1 MKRKNDTDFSLIPM
15 AMICGVAAV
24 GASHNGTG
32 DELDGMVSDYDVV
45 IHREIAKAAAEIDK
59 SRMMKFLCS
68 LPNEAAIKLI
78 NSLSLSVKMAEQYA
92 ARNKTMYRE
101 MKRLMDW
108 YDGEPVVVLNLG
120 CGFDP
125 IADTLA
131 NYQQG
136 VSVINVDGEDVLEK
150 RLALFNKVGL
160 STSSKNIP
168 IKIQGKETIDEL
180 FGQIETDDGSHLI
193 VFAKGVF
200 PYMHPED
207 VKYTIESVES
217 RDGDIVFSQIQRLNP
232 LRAAAVGYK
241 SCMYDLDGLHQ
252 PYANKIIW
260 PSRWMHPVIKQFH
273 LDPVKINRVDD
284 MEKIVVD
291 EWLRVR
297 E

>member
-1 MKRKNDTDFSLIPM
+1 MKRRNDTDFNLIPM

-24 GASHNGTG
+24 GALHNGTG
-32 DELDGMVSDYDVV
+32 DELDGLVSAYDVV
-45 IHREIAKAAAEIDK
+45 IHREIAKAAAETDK
-59 SRMMKFLCS
+59 SRLMKTLCS
-68 LPNEAAIKLI
+68 LPDKAAIKLI

-101 MKRLMDW
+101 VKRLIDW
-108 YDGEPVVVLNLG
+108 HDGEPVVVVNLG

-131 NYQQG
+131 NYRQE

-150 RLALFNKVGL
+150 RLALFNKVGIP
-160 STSSKNIP
+160 TSPKNIP
-168 IKIQGKETIDEL
+168 IKIQGEETINEL
-180 FGQIETDDGSHLI
+180 FDQIETDDGSHLI

-200 PYMHPED
+200 PYMPPED
-207 VKYTIESVES
+207 VRYTIESVEN
-217 RDGDIVFSQIQRLNP
+217 RDGGIVFSQIQRLNP

-241 SCMYDLDGLHQ
+241 SCMDDLDGLHK
-252 PYANKIIW
+252 PYSNKIIW
-260 PSRWMHPVIKQFH
+260 PSRWMLPVIKQFC
-273 LDPVKINRVDD
+273 LDPVKINKVDD
-284 MEKIVVD
+284 MEKIVAD